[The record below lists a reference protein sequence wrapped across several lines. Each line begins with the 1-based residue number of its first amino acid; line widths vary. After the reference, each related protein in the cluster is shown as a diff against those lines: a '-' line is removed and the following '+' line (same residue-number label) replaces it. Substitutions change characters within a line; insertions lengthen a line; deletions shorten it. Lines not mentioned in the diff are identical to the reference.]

1 MTTNHT
7 PGPKKRFVQS
17 AASTRKFLDSM
28 PPNGMQPKIDKNVP
42 IPIPLLRRNKYPLG
56 KMEIGDSFFATDSG
70 IRSSVCVYVLRH
82 PPRKYKV
89 GKEKDGYR
97 VWRIK

>member
-1 MTTNHT
+1 MRRRVVKAV
-7 PGPKKRFVQS
+7 PAVKMDPV
-17 AASTRKFLDSM
+17 LED
-28 PPNGMQPKIDKNVP
+28 MQPKIDKNVP
-42 IPIPLLRRNKYPLG
+42 IPIPNKYPLG

-70 IRSSVCVYVLRH
+70 IRSMVCAYALRH
-82 PPRKYKV
+82 PPCKYKV

>member
-1 MTTNHT
+1 MRRRVVKAV
-7 PGPKKRFVQS
+7 PAVKMDPV
-17 AASTRKFLDSM
+17 LDD
-28 PPNGMQPKIDKNVP
+28 MQPKIDKNVP
-42 IPIPLLRRNKYPLG
+42 IPIPNKYPLG

-70 IRSSVCVYVLRH
+70 IRSTVCVYALRH
-82 PPRKYKV
+82 PPCKYKV

>member
-1 MTTNHT
+1 MEEIMRRRVVKAV
-7 PGPKKRFVQS
+7 PAVKMDPV
-17 AASTRKFLDSM
+17 LDD
-28 PPNGMQPKIDKNVP
+28 MQPKIDKNVP
-42 IPIPLLRRNKYPLG
+42 IPIPNKYPLG

-70 IRSSVCVYVLRH
+70 IRSTVCVYALRH
-82 PPRKYKV
+82 PPCKYKV